1 MKMKLNNEKIIL
13 ISDKSSDNPDVNIK
27 DNVNNKDE
35 EINIHSET
43 SLKIDNKKSLNE
55 SNSNKNNTNI
65 NTQNTTLKRKIK

>member
-35 EINIHSET
+35 EININSET
-43 SLKIDNKKSLNE
+43 SLKVDNKKSLNE
-55 SNSNKNNTNI
+55 SISNKNNNNV
-65 NTQNTTLKRKIK
+65 NTQNTTLK